1 MEEQKSIVH
10 LQKEKLNI
18 NDIIEAVTSPSCGAI
33 STFIGTTRDNFE
45 SKKVLKLEYEAYE
58 PMALKEM
65 SNICKKIREQ
75 WNVQHI
81 AIIHRLG
88 EVPVS
93 ESSIAIAI
101 SSPHRQDSLQ
111 AVQFAIDTVKSSVP
125 IWKKE
130 VYDDQGA
137 VWKENKE
144 CHKNVVIKSERLDVD
159 DPGRNESDRSDRV
172 KIDVDPSQVQVRASA
187 EELRRRIGAFI
198 SRKREQNNMFN
209 IQEFCSHRN
218 LKDENESSC
227 ARVDAILIPRKDS
240 KSHVKVHRVFNAHGP
255 QTMKPSA
262 LQTSPEFPNTPET
275 VNPVLDERLSSPEK
289 FLGIEKPVPRDIYQR
304 IKNIEDRIRY
314 LESLSPEYKDFFTLG
329 AVGGQDRPQK
339 PVRKRTFSSAELDN
353 KLVELE
359 EKYAK
364 KVR

>member
-1 MEEQKSIVH
+1 MEDKKSIVH

-18 NDIIEAVTSPSCGAI
+18 NEIIEAVISPSCGAV

-45 SKKVLKLEYEAYE
+45 AKKVLKLEYEAYE

-65 SNICKKIREQ
+65 SSICRKIRDQ
-75 WNVQHI
+75 WNVEHI
-81 AIIHRLG
+81 AIFHRLG

-130 VYDDQGA
+130 IYEDAGSDSQ
-137 VWKENKE
+137 WKENKE
-144 CHKNVVIKSERLDVD
+144 WNNVVVKSKSRFS
-159 DPGRNESDRSDRV
+159 GRV
-172 KIDVDPSQVQVRASA
+172 KVEADPREVQVTVSSQ
-187 EELRRRIGAFI
+187 ELMRRIDAFI

-218 LKDENESSC
+218 LRDDDETSC

-255 QTMKPSA
+255 QTMNPSA
-262 LQTSPEFPNTPET
+262 LRTPELLGSPEAPNPA
-275 VNPVLDERLSSPEK
+275 LDERLSGPER
-289 FLGIEKPVPRDIYQR
+289 FLMIDKPVPTDIYQR
-304 IKNIEDRIRY
+304 IKNIEDRIRF
-314 LESLSPEYKDFFTLG
+314 LESLSPEYKHFFMLG
-329 AVGGQDRPQK
+329 AAGGQDRPQK
-339 PVRKRTFSSAELDN
+339 PVRKRTFSSAELDT

-364 KVR
+364 KVK